1 MKQNY
6 VNKMFRNINEG
17 KKFGEQTFW
26 ERGEI
31 LQQTFGRK
39 NYEQNSKKLFE
50 QNLGMKKKENK
61 LWKTRRANI
70 IAINK

>member
-17 KKFGEQTFW
+17 KNFGEQTFW
-26 ERGEI
+26 GKRGSFA
-31 LQQTFGRK
+31 TNFWKK

-50 QNLGMKKKENK
+50 QNLGMKK
-61 LWKTRRANI
+61 RRTSSG
-70 IAINK
+70 KHYSHK